1 MSKTLRAANRSERVP
16 FKIPRSVQQSIPIQC
31 IYRDG
36 IWQVNGKYSQ
46 TWRFADINYS
56 LASYED
62 QRDMFTSYCGV
73 LNSLP
78 TDAVTKITI
87 YNRRLNSSDF
97 QHSVLMQERGDP
109 MDKYRREYNQ
119 VLIEKASASN
129 NLIQD
134 KYITV
139 SVARKSAD
147 EARAFFHRVDADLSK
162 NLGRLDS
169 GAKALDAYE
178 RLRIFHDFFR
188 PGEEQFYKFDLGE
201 TMRLGHSFKDY
212 IAPDG
217 MKFLADHFELGGKVG
232 RVLFMR
238 DYSSYIKD
246 DMITSLADF
255 PRPLVL
261 SIDLLPVPTDEAVR
275 DVQSQIMGIESDITR
290 WQQRQNAR
298 NNFTAV
304 VPYELEQ
311 QRAETKEF
319 LDDLST
325 RDQRMVYAN
334 VTLLHMADSLEQLNA
349 DTETL
354 LSKSLC
360 DFSILRYQQEDGLNT
375 ALPYGLRT
383 ITATR
388 TLTTEAA
395 ASLMPFRV
403 QEIQDTGGIYC
414 GINAV
419 SKNLLICN
427 RKKLLNPHG
436 FILGVSGSGK
446 SFTMK
451 EFITFIALASNDD
464 IIIIDAEREYGDL
477 VRALRGTV
485 LEISPNSPHHINPLE
500 ITRGYGVGENPVAM
514 KSELLMSICEQQ
526 MGEGQLG
533 AFHKSII
540 DRCTASVYHE
550 FIKSGGKARQPVLS
564 DWRNEIKRQP
574 EREAQE
580 LALASELFV
589 EGSLNMFAH
598 ETNVD
603 MESRIIAFDLYE
615 MGDQL
620 KPTALNVTMETI
632 QNRVAANRLRGKY
645 TWVFVDE
652 VYLFF
657 KYYYS
662 AQFLY
667 KAWKRFRKYGAALT
681 AATQNVEECL
691 RSETAR
697 LMFANSEFL
706 VLLNQAA
713 TDRAELAKLLNI
725 SETQM
730 SYVTGAEAGHGLL
743 RIGGAIVPFANE
755 FPRTGELYQLWN
767 TTPTDK

>member
-1 MSKTLRAANRSERVP
+1 MRKTLAAANRGERVP
-16 FKIPRSVQQSIPIQC
+16 FKIPRSVQQSIPIQ
-31 IYRDG
+31 RVWQDG
-36 IWQVNGKYSQ
+36 IWQVNGRFSQ

-87 YNRRLNSSDF
+87 HNRRLNSSDF
-97 QHSVLMQERGDP
+97 QHSVLMRECGD
-109 MDKYRREYNQ
+109 DLDLYRREYNR
-119 VLIEKASASN
+119 VLTEKAAASN

-139 SVARKSAD
+139 SVARKNAE

-169 GAKALDAYE
+169 GAKALDTYE
-178 RLRIFHDFFR
+178 RLRILHDFFR
-188 PGEEQFYKFDLGE
+188 PGEEQFYKFDLNAS
-201 TMRLGHSFKDY
+201 MRLGHSFKDY

-217 MKFLADHFELGGKVG
+217 MKFLSDHFELGGKVG

-238 DYSSYIKD
+238 KYSSYIKD
-246 DMITSLADF
+246 DMITSMADF
-255 PRPLVL
+255 PRTLVL

-334 VTLLHMADSLEQLNA
+334 VTLLHMADTLEQLDA

-360 DFSILRYQQEDGLNT
+360 DFSILRYQQEDGFNT
-375 ALPYGLRT
+375 ALPYGLRS
-383 ITATR
+383 IDVTR

-403 QEIQDTGGIYC
+403 QEIQDMGGIYC
-414 GINAV
+414 GVNAV

-427 RKKLLNPHG
+427 RKNLLNPHG

-451 EFITFIALASNDD
+451 EFITFIALSTNDD

-477 VRALRGTV
+477 VRALRGIV
-485 LEISPNSPHHINPLE
+485 LEISPNSRHHINPLE
-500 ITRGYGVGENPVAM
+500 IARGYGMGENPVAL

-550 FIKSGGKARQPVLS
+550 FIKSGGKTRQPTLS
-564 DWRNEIKRQP
+564 DWRNEVKRQP

-603 MESRIIAFDLYE
+603 IDSRIIVFDLYE

-632 QNRVAANRLRGKY
+632 QNRVATNRLAGKY

-652 VYLFF
+652 VYV
-657 KYYYS
+657 
-662 AQFLY
+662 
-667 KAWKRFRKYGAALT
+667 RPEAA
-681 AATQNVEECL
+681 
-691 RSETAR
+691 
-697 LMFANSEFL
+697 
-706 VLLNQAA
+706 
-713 TDRAELAKLLNI
+713 
-725 SETQM
+725 
-730 SYVTGAEAGHGLL
+730 
-743 RIGGAIVPFANE
+743 
-755 FPRTGELYQLWN
+755 
-767 TTPTDK
+767 

>member
-97 QHSVLMQERGDP
+97 QHSVLMQERGDT

-119 VLIEKASASN
+119 VLMEKASASN

-139 SVARKSAD
+139 SVARKNAD

-169 GAKALDAYE
+169 GAKALDTYE

-188 PGEEQFYKFDLGE
+188 PGEEQFYKFDLEE

-298 NNFTAV
+298 SNFTAV

-477 VRALRGTV
+477 VRAPRGPV
-485 LEISPNSPHHINPLE
+485 LEISPNSPHPINPLE

-589 EGSLNMFAH
+589 EVSLNMFAH

-603 MESRIIAFDLYE
+603 MDSRIIAFDLYE

>member
-1 MSKTLRAANRSERVP
+1 MRKTLAAANRGERVP
-16 FKIPRSVQQSIPIQC
+16 FKIPRSVQQSIPIQ
-31 IYRDG
+31 RVWQDG
-36 IWQVNGKYSQ
+36 IWQVNGRFSQ

-87 YNRRLNSSDF
+87 HNRRLNSSDF
-97 QHSVLMQERGDP
+97 QHSVLMRECGD
-109 MDKYRREYNQ
+109 DLDLYRREYNR
-119 VLIEKASASN
+119 VLTEKAAASN

-139 SVARKSAD
+139 SVARKNAE

-169 GAKALDAYE
+169 GAKALDTYE
-178 RLRIFHDFFR
+178 RLRILHDFFR
-188 PGEEQFYKFDLGE
+188 PGEEQFYKFDLNAS
-201 TMRLGHSFKDY
+201 MRLGHSFKDY

-217 MKFLADHFELGGKVG
+217 MKFLSDHFELGGKVG

-238 DYSSYIKD
+238 KYSSYIKD
-246 DMITSLADF
+246 DMITSMADF
-255 PRPLVL
+255 PRTLVL

-334 VTLLHMADSLEQLNA
+334 VTLLHMADTLEQLDA

-360 DFSILRYQQEDGLNT
+360 DFSILRYQQEDGFNT
-375 ALPYGLRT
+375 ALPYGLRS
-383 ITATR
+383 IDVTR

-403 QEIQDTGGIYC
+403 QEIQDMGGIYC
-414 GINAV
+414 GVNAV

-427 RKKLLNPHG
+427 RKNLLNPHG

-451 EFITFIALASNDD
+451 EFITFIALSTNDD

-477 VRALRGTV
+477 VRALRGIV
-485 LEISPNSPHHINPLE
+485 LEISPNSRHHINPLE
-500 ITRGYGVGENPVAM
+500 IARGYGMGENPVAL

-540 DRCTASVYHE
+540 DRCTASVYHD
-550 FIKSGGKARQPVLS
+550 FIKSGVLDAFDGGKARQPILS

-603 MESRIIAFDLYE
+603 IDSRIIVFDLYE

-632 QNRVAANRLRGKY
+632 QNRVATNRLAGKY

-652 VYLFF
+652 VYV
-657 KYYYS
+657 
-662 AQFLY
+662 
-667 KAWKRFRKYGAALT
+667 RPEAA
-681 AATQNVEECL
+681 
-691 RSETAR
+691 
-697 LMFANSEFL
+697 
-706 VLLNQAA
+706 
-713 TDRAELAKLLNI
+713 
-725 SETQM
+725 
-730 SYVTGAEAGHGLL
+730 
-743 RIGGAIVPFANE
+743 
-755 FPRTGELYQLWN
+755 
-767 TTPTDK
+767 

>member
-201 TMRLGHSFKDY
+201 TMRLGRSFKDC

-217 MKFLADHFELGGKVG
+217 MKFLADHFELGSKVG

-275 DVQSQIMGIESDITR
+275 DVQSQLMGIESDITR

-713 TDRAELAKLLNI
+713 TDRTELAKLLNI